1 MTRVSENSANASF
14 AFSLNKAKSRMED
27 LQLKG
32 TNLKKI
38 TRPSQN
44 PMANIEALNIDSN
57 TSDNKQYIKNA
68 NFAQLQLNVTEKSL
82 EELTDI
88 VMKAKEIAIQQSSDF
103 YDEDIRGNV
112 ANEITQLRNQALAIG
127 NKRINQRYIFAGF
140 KTLQKPFNE
149 SGDYSGDQGQSSLEI
164 SKDFFIP
171 INMHGAEIFYSSEN
185 SSGKIQNPLEDIPE
199 LNQKQKRIDAI
210 ENGETPPP
218 KSNPDHSVDTGRDL
232 ASTKTPA
239 ENFHTRE
246 NIFAQLSSLIAGLE
260 NNDAS
265 LVQSLLPK
273 FDKTINRL
281 ITLRTRVGSLTGS
294 IDNSKVGNESA
305 NIDSAERKSH
315 LMDADIAELFSD
327 ITKQQNI
334 LKATYQTSQ
343 NMLNK
348 SLLDFLR

>member
-199 LNQKQKRIDAI
+199 LNQKQKRSFI
-210 ENGETPPP
+210 
-218 KSNPDHSVDTGRDL
+218 
-232 ASTKTPA
+232 
-239 ENFHTRE
+239 
-246 NIFAQLSSLIAGLE
+246 
-260 NNDAS
+260 
-265 LVQSLLPK
+265 
-273 FDKTINRL
+273 
-281 ITLRTRVGSLTGS
+281 
-294 IDNSKVGNESA
+294 
-305 NIDSAERKSH
+305 
-315 LMDADIAELFSD
+315 
-327 ITKQQNI
+327 
-334 LKATYQTSQ
+334 
-343 NMLNK
+343 
-348 SLLDFLR
+348 